1 MTNVEALKALYVA
14 LGGTAADV
22 ADANKIVD
30 VLNAIAAKYEGD
42 DDATLN
48 AQGIA
53 NITEIIGNITADL
66 TILDVTPTTEAQNIK
81 PTAPI
86 DGYNEVNVSA
96 VTAAIDSNI
105 TAGNIKKDVQIL
117 GVTGSYEGSGGET
130 FEVGFVYDVEN
141 DQISNTTKTYAET
154 QNAITEGKNVVFK
167 IETTEPFPEGIT
179 MTLGNGYT
187 NSADTITVGGIF
199 DMNGTKGIIILVWC
213 DPSKYSNGIYAN
225 LSQGLLP
232 ITNE

>member
-1 MTNVEALKALYVA
+1 MTNVEALKALYHA
-14 LGGTAADV
+14 LGGDLDDV

-30 VLNAIAAKYEGD
+30 VLNAIAAKYEGN

-130 FEVGFVYDVEN
+130 FEVTITAQGEVGSYTFSAD
-141 DQISNTTKTYAET
+141 KTYSET
-154 QNAITEGKNVVFK
+154 MVAIENGDAVSFK
-167 IETTEPFPEGIT
+167 F
-179 MTLGNGYT
+179 
-187 NSADTITVGGIF
+187 TVGGSEPM
-199 DMNGTKGIIILVWC
+199 D
-213 DPSKYSNGIYAN
+213 
-225 LSQGLLP
+225 SQGYFIMGANPDP
-232 ITNE
+232 IIAVVDGAIESSISCLKWYSDDAFELAAYTSSNA